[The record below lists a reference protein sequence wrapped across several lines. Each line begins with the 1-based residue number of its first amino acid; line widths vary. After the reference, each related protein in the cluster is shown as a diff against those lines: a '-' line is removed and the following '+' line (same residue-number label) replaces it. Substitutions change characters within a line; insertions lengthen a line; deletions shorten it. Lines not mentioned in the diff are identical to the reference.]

1 MMKKTMQQIH
11 QEVFDLLMKYHNKNK
26 NFLFTFRKIN
36 RAEKLDKGYWFLGND
51 DYLAVS
57 FWTGTDWISKTPR
70 VYFKIKKDGTSS
82 LELRHADTESH
93 SDYFPNSFLKELDT
107 KSVNYNKGYSK
118 QFKGN
123 DYLNSLENFISK
135 EKVFIDHYIRN
146 EDDAFLSAIQWAE
159 PIYFIGNEDFKSQLK
174 KIKSYQNNG
183 LNYNKNFGSLKNIE
197 ILNFGPIKET
207 SIIDI
212 PSSARWIFLTGEN
225 GSGKTS
231 ILKAI
236 ATGLCQN
243 NDKNK
248 PIAISDQF
256 GKYKISIDLH
266 AEDGSSKKYIVEPH
280 LDFLN
285 KKNISKGFASYGP
298 IRIVTDG
305 AIDISIVTG
314 IKNVH
319 EKATFGLFNPIGILK
334 DLSNNYT
341 FLTKPKYQEIFR
353 EGLISNLQLII
364 PNKINVKE
372 DDNGKLLFFESSQ
385 NTENLKKGIPFEKLP
400 SGTRSFVSLI
410 IDLLIRLQHQQPEII
425 DLADHTGV
433 VLIDE
438 IDIHLHPKL
447 QLELIKQLS
456 DTFPK
461 VQFIVSTHSPITF
474 LGAPENS
481 VFIKV
486 SLNSFE
492 KGVEVLRLKKLEK
505 EIRYLLPN
513 TILTSDIFDFDMMEG
528 ISEEKMN
535 NLYLEDNYDDI
546 EKHKEVDER
555 LKSLDKSIFPDDL
568 FKSKN

>member
-1 MMKKTMQQIH
+1 MKKTMHQIH
-11 QEVFDLLMKYHNKNK
+11 QEVFDLLMRYHIKDK
-26 NFLFTFRKIN
+26 NFLFTFRQIN

-70 VYFKIKKDGTSS
+70 IYFKIKKDGTSS
-82 LELRHADTESH
+82 LECRHADTESH
-93 SDYFPNSFLKELDT
+93 SDYFPYSFLKEIGA
-107 KSVNYNKGYSK
+107 KSINYNKGYSK
-118 QFKGN
+118 KYKGN
-123 DYLNSLENFISK
+123 DYLNSLKNFISN
-135 EKVFIDHYIRN
+135 EKVYIDQYIRN
-146 EDDAFLSAIQWAE
+146 EEDAFLSAIQWAE
-159 PIYFIGNEDFKSQLK
+159 PIYFIGNKEFEIRLK
-174 KIKSYQNNG
+174 KIKEYQKKIIKK
-183 LNYNKNFGSLKNIE
+183 NKNLGSIKNIE
-197 ILNFGPIKET
+197 IKNFGPIKDV
-207 SIIDI
+207 SILDI
-212 PSSARWIFLTGEN
+212 PLKTKWIYLTGEN
-225 GSGKTS
+225 GAGKTS
-231 ILKAI
+231 VLKAI

-243 NDKNK
+243 NDQNEPVAK
-248 PIAISDQF
+248 SEQF

-266 AEDGSSKKYIVEPH
+266 EEDNSSKRYTVEPH

-298 IRIVTDG
+298 VRIATEG
-305 AIDISIVTG
+305 AIDLG
-314 IKNVH
+314 IITNSKNVH

-334 DLSNNYT
+334 DLSNDYT
-341 FLTKPKYQEIFR
+341 FLTKPKYQEVFK
-353 EGLISNLQLII
+353 EGLISNLKLII

-447 QLELIKQLS
+447 QLEFINQLS
-456 DTFPK
+456 ETFPK
-461 VQFIVSTHSPITF
+461 LQFIVSTHSPIPF

-492 KGVEVLRLKKLEK
+492 KGVEIVRLKKIEK
-505 EIRYLLPN
+505 EIKYLLPN
-513 TILTSDIFDFDMMEG
+513 TILTSDIFDFDILEDVP
-528 ISEEKMN
+528 EEKMDKMF
-535 NLYLEDNYDDI
+535 LEDNYDDI
-546 EKHKEVDER
+546 VKYKEVDER
-555 LKSLDKSIFPDDL
+555 LKSLDKSIFPDNL
-568 FKSKN
+568 FNDNN